1 MYKES
6 LSNVI
11 PPPPAPRAKNNCP
24 ATLCCWALME
34 NVMLFLASSPDGVIH
49 ILSTGV
55 TISVYLASLC
65 RAQKWGIRMGSCKDS
80 EMESHKS
87 HQPLL
92 HSITLWGQGKEL
104 DFDCSSHLWFV
115 VSQCIILGLSVR
127 VYLDPFTF
135 PRKVLQS
142 ILLIHVWFNQGGKLS
157 LRTKS
162 ISPWCFPI
170 IPHSDSGLKLFFI
183 SPTSDSRLFSLRMW
197 NVSNIFCLRWPLAWV
212 SAWIL
217 LVGTYEEAS
226 SFTFSCFLQFIQLSG
241 FVFSSLIWVEIVK
254 EKGQKKIP
262 SWWMYT
268 LRQLNFCLFPQK
280 HLWSSEFF
288 WGLWGEKNHLNL
300 SEKSRE

>member
-1 MYKES
+1 
-6 LSNVI
+6 
-11 PPPPAPRAKNNCP
+11 
-24 ATLCCWALME
+24 
-34 NVMLFLASSPDGVIH
+34 MLFLASSPDGMIH

-170 IPHSDSGLKLFFI
+170 IPHSDNGLKLCFI
-183 SPTSDSRLFSLRMW
+183 SPASDSGLFSLRMW
-197 NVSNIFCLRWPLAWV
+197 NISNIFCLGWPLAWV

-217 LVGTYEEAS
+217 LVGAYEEARRCIWRKLLPS
-226 SFTFSCFLQFIQLSG
+226 VHTTFWFCIFIPHLSG
-241 FVFSSLIWVEIVK
+241 NSQGKGAKENPLMMDGYLKAIKFLFVSSETSVVFWVFLR
-254 EKGQKKIP
+254 
-262 SWWMYT
+262 T
-268 LRQLNFCLFPQK
+268 LRGK
-280 HLWSSEFF
+280 
-288 WGLWGEKNHLNL
+288 
-300 SEKSRE
+300 KSPEPIWEI